1 MTSALDARQI
11 RTHRAADTATP
22 WFSSCR
28 SRTVRRFTSSIF
40 SAGPSNPA
48 ITTACSAA
56 RTPPHRAEADAHRHV
71 HLHGRC
77 RRHYALRRRPAAAGG
92 DGGDYKAL
100 EAAYRSLPQPGQPVL
115 ASLEGLITQRP
126 SMEEGRPAQTALVI
140 ERFVAV
146 WPRESCGNPLAD
158 SPCAAPI
165 GSFCARAN
173 IPRLR
178 PRSSAKRI

>member
-1 MTSALDARQI
+1 MLTGMFTYMADA
-11 RTHRAADTATP
+11 A
-22 WFSSCR
+22 
-28 SRTVRRFTSSIF
+28 
-40 SAGPSNPA
+40 A
-48 ITTACSAA
+48 ITLCV
-56 RTPPHRAEADAHRHV
+56 D
-71 HLHGRC
+71 GR
-77 RRHYALRRRPAAAGG
+77 RLPVAME
-92 DGGDYKAL
+92 GDYKAL
-100 EAAYRSLPQPGQPVL
+100 EAAYQKSTPQPGQPVL

-126 SMEEGRPAQTALVI
+126 SMEEGRPAQTTLVI

-165 GSFCARAN
+165 GSFCAWAN